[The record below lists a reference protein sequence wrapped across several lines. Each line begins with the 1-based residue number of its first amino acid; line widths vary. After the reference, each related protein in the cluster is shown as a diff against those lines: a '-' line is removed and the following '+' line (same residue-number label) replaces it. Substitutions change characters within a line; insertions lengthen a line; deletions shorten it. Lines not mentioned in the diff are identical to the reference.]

1 MTKPNDMPS
10 PQRIMNMSC
19 AFYDACVLHAASNTG
34 VFAALADSQGMS
46 AGSLAEKLELDVR
59 ATRLLLDACVAL
71 DLLIKDGDQYSNGPE
86 TAAFLVPGPTDLSGA
101 LKYNRDVYPLWGRLS
116 QFLMTGKPVEDPDVH
131 LGQHA
136 ARTLSFAK
144 SMYDR
149 ALAIGHGAVPFI
161 DLSESRRVFDIGG
174 GVGAFASLFVA
185 EYPDVEFTVLDLPE
199 IVAHG
204 PKLLKDSEGT
214 DRISYLPGDYHD
226 TPFPPGHDTVL
237 ISGVLHQ
244 ESPGSILDILKRAG
258 KMLET
263 GQRIFVMDMMTD
275 ATRTHPSFSAL
286 FAINMALCTENGWV
300 FSSDDLEG
308 WLSEAGFENYE
319 CRPLP
324 PPLPH
329 WLAAATRM

>member
-1 MTKPNDMPS
+1 MD
-10 PQRIMNMSC
+10 MSC
-19 AFYDACVLHAASNTG
+19 AFYDACVLHAASNSG
-34 VFAALADSQGMS
+34 VFAALAESPGTDVE
-46 AGSLAEKLELDVR
+46 SLAAELNLDPR
-59 ATRLLLDACVAL
+59 AARLLLDACVAL
-71 DLLIKDGDQYSNGPE
+71 DLLTKEDDAYSNSDE
-86 TAAFLVPGPTDLSGA
+86 AATFLVPGPSDLSGA
-101 LKYNRDVYPLWGRLS
+101 FKYNRDVYPLWGRLP
-116 QFLMTGKPVEDPDVH
+116 QFLVTGKPVEDPEVH

-149 ALAIGHGAVPFI
+149 ALAIGRGALPFI

-185 EYPDVEFTVLDLPE
+185 QYPDVQFTVLDLPE

-204 PKLLKDSEGT
+204 PELLSDSEGT
-214 DRISYLPGDYHD
+214 DRITYLPGDYHD
-226 TPFPPGHDTVL
+226 MPFPPDHDTVL

-244 ESPGSILDILKRAG
+244 ESPESIVGILKRAG
-258 KMLET
+258 EVLEP
-263 GQRIFVMDMMTD
+263 GQRIYVMDMMTD
-275 ATRTHPSFSAL
+275 ATRTQPAFSAL

-300 FSSDDLEG
+300 FSSEDLEG
-308 WLSEAGFENYE
+308 WLTEAGFNNYE

-329 WLAAATRM
+329 WLATASRI